1 MPWAAQYVQEGVLL
15 GTAEKVWAAFPAAVT
30 ATEVSVLEM
39 AMWEMKIR
47 AKAAKAAMTAMMMV
61 FKYLRGMEKNLPIS
75 LSLMGLAMMT
85 GVALMET

>member
-1 MPWAAQYVQEGVLL
+1 M
-15 GTAEKVWAAFPAAVT
+15 AEKVRAAFPAAVT
-30 ATEVSVLEM
+30 ATQVLVLEM

-47 AKAAKAAMTAMMMV
+47 AKAAMTAMMMV
-61 FKYLRGMEKNLPIS
+61 FKYLRGREKNLPVS